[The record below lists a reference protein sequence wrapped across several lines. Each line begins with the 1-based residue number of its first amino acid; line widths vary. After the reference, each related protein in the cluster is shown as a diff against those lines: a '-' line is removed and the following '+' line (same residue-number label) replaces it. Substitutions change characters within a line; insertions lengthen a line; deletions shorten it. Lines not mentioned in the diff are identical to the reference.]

1 MAVTVEIDVRRHNKK
16 KNKKTDHVTCLTA
29 VCCYIIATI
38 INYNDAFVAKL
49 ISPFLMI
56 IFHDDKIIE
65 KKLQSVS

>member
-1 MAVTVEIDVRRHNKK
+1 MFEVKKKK

-29 VCCYIIATI
+29 VCCYIIAT